1 MCAFTETEI
10 EFIAIIEV
18 FSLNKINICTSKKGF
33 NLLKVKLKFVCST
46 VIQIGVKLLYPNRVK
61 GGLISQGILILVLL
75 PKNGAKSLH

>member
-1 MCAFTETEI
+1 MCAFIETEI

-46 VIQIGVKLLYPNRVK
+46 VIQIGVKLLYPKRVK
-61 GGLISQGILILVLL
+61 DGLISQGSLILEKKK
-75 PKNGAKSLH
+75 KNGAKSLH